1 MGSPRGLAGLRGE
14 IVARPSLWRTSPDVQ
29 QTCLQ
34 SFSNGRPAA
43 RRRGAGRWWHGRDG
57 ARSSCCT
64 ALKTAPLLRGA
75 VSERPVCVCGMSR
88 TTSEAVNAA
97 APRRTVDAGR
107 RARGSTARSYT
118 ASCAHD
124 SFRLRP
130 RSSVAAHLSAEV
142 GGVVLPAASA
152 AFACRAYAI
161 RSIITVS
168 GPARAHDT
176 CTCTYMSCAAQGG
189 PEQDV
194 KRLSHKARRA
204 CLLLRPAPA
213 PPRCTRSHISVRH
226 PPSHPIFWRLGRPSE
241 REMRPL

>member
-1 MGSPRGLAGLRGE
+1 M
-14 IVARPSLWRTSPDVQ
+14 
-29 QTCLQ
+29 
-34 SFSNGRPAA
+34 
-43 RRRGAGRWWHGRDG
+43 
-57 ARSSCCT
+57 
-64 ALKTAPLLRGA
+64 
-75 VSERPVCVCGMSR
+75 SERPVCVCGMSR

-204 CLLLRPAPA
+204 SLLLRPAPA
-213 PPRCTRSHISVRH
+213 PPRCTLAAPAPTSACVTLPRI
-226 PPSHPIFWRLGRPSE
+226 PSFGAWAGRARE
-241 REMRPL
+241 RCGPCDG